1 MNSKPNFSFII
12 IILLTLV
19 IILQRTCSKSAKTA
33 DDKITIKT
41 DTVWKHTHD
50 TVYKDVKVVE
60 KVFVKPENVNYYPG
74 ETIDTCKARFQ
85 NLLKEHL
92 VRTVYSDTLKLD
104 SLGTIVVRDTVW
116 INKLYGKRSYTK
128 NYKIPQVTKTITITK
143 QEEPKRQLYVGLN
156 GFANRNDIT
165 AFSPGFIYKTKKD
178 QIYQASVGVSFDGTV
193 TYGFGTYWKIKIK

>member
-1 MNSKPNFSFII
+1 MLLNKIKLSYLVII
-12 IILLTLV
+12 VLV
-19 IILQRTCSKSAKTA
+19 VIIILQRSCSEKHVNDVSV
-33 DDKITIKT
+33 KT
-41 DTVWKHTHD
+41 DTVWKHTND
-50 TVYKDVKVVE
+50 TVYKDVKIVE
-60 KVFVKPENVNYYPG
+60 KIFVKPENVNYYPG

-156 GFANRNDIT
+156 AFANRNDIT

-178 QIYQASVGVSFDGTV
+178 HIYQASIGVSFDGTI

>member
-1 MNSKPNFSFII
+1 MLMNKIKLSYLLII
-12 IILLTLV
+12 VLV
-19 IILQRTCSKSAKTA
+19 VIIILQRSCSKKYVNDVS
-33 DDKITIKT
+33 IKT
-41 DTVWKHTHD
+41 DTIWKHTTD
-50 TVYKDVKVVE
+50 TVYKDVKIVE

-156 GFANRNDIT
+156 AFANRNDIT

-178 QIYQASVGVSFDGTV
+178 QIYQASIGVSFDGTV